1 MSLSSIS
8 IRRPVLA
15 IVMNLIIIF
24 FGYMGFR
31 YLGIREF
38 PVIEAPVVSVRTNYA
53 GASAEII
60 EAQITYPLEK
70 ALNGIEGVR
79 TITSS
84 SSLGSSSISVEFNL
98 DTDLETATNDVRD
111 KVSQTQRSLPPDL
124 DAPPVVS
131 KDVGGEYIIVMTVTN
146 DKMSDLEVN
155 DYVDNMILPR
165 LQTIKGVGNVYIFG
179 EKKYAMRLWLDPI
192 KLAAYKVTV
201 QDVRQAL
208 DKENIELPT
217 GRLEGNRTE
226 LSVKTNA
233 KFTDEHGFNNM
244 IIRSENGKVI
254 RLQDVGYAHLG
265 AENEETVFRI
275 NDVPSLGCSIVPQP
289 GANHMEIAEEF
300 YKRYE
305 QLKKELPADF
315 KLGISTDNTRF
326 ISKSITEVTET
337 LIIAILL
344 VVVIIYLFFRDWSIA
359 LRPLIDIP
367 VSLIGTFFIMYMF
380 GFSINVLT
388 LLAIVLATG
397 LVVDDGI
404 VVTENIFKKME
415 EGLPPFQAA
424 LEGSR
429 EITFAVISTSITLAA
444 IFLPIIFMEGF
455 VGKLFKEFGIIVASA
470 VLISIFVS
478 LSLTPMLNAWLIHDT
493 KKKTKFYIKTE
504 PFFVWL
510 NATYYHSL
518 EKFLKR
524 RWLSFLILGAAVGIT
539 VFLWGLLPAEIAPV
553 EDRSMM
559 RITMTLPEGASFE
572 YTDEFMLKY
581 IKLVQDSVPE
591 NKLVMAITASSPGGS
606 SSGVNS
612 GFSRVPLVDPS
623 DRDRSQQDIVD
634 KLTQLTRKYPEAK
647 VQVGQDQTIS
657 TGSRGLPIQY
667 VIQAPNFEKLKEVLP
682 KFMEEAQK
690 DPTFSLVDVNLKF
703 NRPEIQV
710 LINREK
716 ARDIGVSVADIA
728 QTLQLSLS
736 GQRFGYFNMRG
747 RQYQVIGQF
756 DRLNRN
762 ETVDLRNIY
771 VRSSAGTLVQ
781 LDNLVTLEESSNP
794 PQLFRFNRF
803 QAATVSAGLAP
814 GKTIGDGVKA
824 MNEIKAKVLDDSF
837 STALVGA
844 SRDFIESGSNTSFI
858 FLLALVLIYLILAAQ
873 FESFVDPFI
882 IMLTVPLA
890 VAGGVFSLWYFNQTN
905 NIFSQIGM
913 IMLIG
918 LVTKNGILIVE
929 FANHLKHSG
938 RTIRE
943 AAIEAANGRLRP
955 ILMTSIA
962 TALGA
967 LPIAVAFGAAS
978 KSRMGMG
985 IVIVGGLLISLVFT
999 LYVIPAVYTY
1009 MARKPRVDRELS
1021 EKKEQEEKQVT
1032 APVLV
1037 SAEELID
1044 LNH

>member
-1 MSLSSIS
+1 MSLSSLS
-8 IRRPVLA
+8 IKRPVLA

-31 YLGIREF
+31 YLGVREF
-38 PVIEAPVVSVRTNYA
+38 PVIEAPAVQVRTTYS

-79 TITSS
+79 TISSS

-98 DTDLETATNDVRD
+98 DTDLESVTNDVRD
-111 KVSQTQRSLPPDL
+111 KVSQTMRSLPPDL

-131 KDVGGEYIIVMTVTN
+131 KDAGGEYIIVMTVTN
-146 DKMSDLEVN
+146 DKMTDLEVN

-165 LQTIKGVGNVYIFG
+165 LQTIKGVANVYMFG
-179 EKKYAMRLWLDPI
+179 EKRYAMRLWLDPV
-192 KLAAYKVTV
+192 KLSAYKVTV
-201 QDVRQAL
+201 QDVKQAL
-208 DKENIELPT
+208 DKENVELPT

-226 LSVKTNA
+226 LTVKTNA
-233 KFTDEHGFNNM
+233 KFKDEHGFNNM
-244 IIRSENGKVI
+244 IVRSENGKTV
-254 RLQDVGYAHLG
+254 RLQDIGYASLG
-265 AENEETVFRI
+265 AENEETIFRI

-289 GANHMEIAEEF
+289 GANHVEIAEEF

-305 QLKKELPADF
+305 QFKKELPPDF

-326 ISKSITEVTET
+326 ITKSITEVTET

-344 VVVIIYLFFRDWSIA
+344 VVIIIYLFFRDWSIA

-367 VSLIGTFFIMYMF
+367 VSLIGTFFVMYLC

-404 VVTENIFKKME
+404 VVTENIFKKSEQGM
-415 EGLPPFQAA
+415 PPFQAA
-424 LEGSR
+424 IEGSK
-429 EITFAVISTSITLAA
+429 EIAFAVISTSITLAA
-444 IFLPIIFMEGF
+444 IFLPIIFMQGF
-455 VGKLFKEFGIIVASA
+455 VGKLFKEFGIVVASA

-478 LSLTPMLNAWLIHDT
+478 LTLTPMLNAWLIHDT
-493 KKKTKFYIKTE
+493 KKKTKFYILTE
-504 PFFVWL
+504 PFFVWMN
-510 NATYYHSL
+510 NAYHQSL
-518 EKFLKR
+518 ERFLKR
-524 RWLSFLILGAAVGIT
+524 RWMSFVILGSAVGLTTI
-539 VFLWGLLPAEIAPV
+539 LWQILPSEIAPI

-581 IKLVQDSVPE
+581 IKLIQDSVPE
-591 NKLVMAITASSPGGS
+591 NKLIMAITASTPGGGS
-606 SSGVNS
+606 SGGGVNS

-623 DRDRSQQDIVD
+623 ERGRTQQEIAD
-634 KLTQLTRKYPEAK
+634 KLTQQMKKFPEAK

-657 TGSRGLPIQY
+657 TGTRGLPIQY
-667 VIQAPNFEKLKEVLP
+667 VIQAPNFEKLREALP

-703 NRPEIQV
+703 NRPEVQV

-716 ARDIGVSVADIA
+716 ARELNVNVSDIA
-728 QTLQLSLS
+728 QTLQLALS
-736 GQRFGYFNMRG
+736 GQRFGFFNRNG

-762 ETVDLRNIY
+762 ETVDLKSIY
-771 VRSSAGTLVQ
+771 VRNGKGILIA
-781 LDNLVTLEESSNP
+781 LDNLVQLEEESSP
-794 PQLFRFNRF
+794 PQLYRFNRY
-803 QAATVSAGLAP
+803 QSATVSAALTP

-824 MNEIKAKVLDDSF
+824 MDRIRDKVLDDSF
-837 STALVGA
+837 STALLGA
-844 SRDFIESGSNTSFI
+844 ARDLVESASNTTFI
-858 FLLALVLIYLILAAQ
+858 FLLALILVYLILAAQ

-938 RTIRE
+938 YSIRD
-943 AAIEAANGRLRP
+943 AAVEAANARLRP
-955 ILMTSIA
+955 ILMTSLA
-962 TALGA
+962 TVLGA

-985 IVIVGGLLISLVFT
+985 IVIVGGLMISLIFT

-1009 MARKPRVDRELS
+1009 LSRKPRTKGPERELQQQK
-1021 EKKEQEEKQVT
+1021 EIEAVVTEEQEL
-1032 APVLV
+1032 VL
-1037 SAEELID
+1037 
-1044 LNH
+1044 

>member
-8 IRRPVLA
+8 IHRPVLA
-15 IVMNLIIIF
+15 IVMNLIIMF

-31 YLGIREF
+31 SLGIREF
-38 PVIEAPVVSVRTNYA
+38 PVIEAPVVQVRTTYS

-79 TITSS
+79 TISS
-84 SSLGSSSISVEFNL
+84 SSNLGSSSISVEFNL
-98 DTDLETATNDVRD
+98 DTDLESATNDVRD

-131 KDVGGEYIIVMTVTN
+131 KDVGGEYIIVMTVSN
-146 DKMSDLEVN
+146 DKMSDLELN
-155 DYVDNMILPR
+155 DYVDNIIVPR
-165 LQTIKGVGNVYIFG
+165 LQTINGVGNVSIFG
-179 EKKYAMRLWLDPI
+179 EKRYAMRLWLDPI
-192 KLAAYKVTV
+192 KLAEYKVTV
-201 QDVRQAL
+201 QDVKLAL
-208 DKENIELPT
+208 DRENIELPT

-226 LSVKTNA
+226 LTIKANA
-233 KFTDEHGFNNM
+233 KFKDEKGFNNM
-244 IIRSENGKVI
+244 IIRSEGGKVV
-254 RLQDVGYAHLG
+254 RLQEIGYAILG

-275 NDVPSLGCSIVPQP
+275 NQVPSLGCSIIPQP
-289 GANHMEIAEEF
+289 GANHMEIADEF

-305 QLKKELPADF
+305 QLKTELPPDF

-326 ISKSITEVTET
+326 IKKSITEVTET

-344 VVVIIYLFFRDWSIA
+344 VVMIIYLFFRDWSIA

-367 VSLIGTFFIMYMF
+367 VSLIGTFFIMYLC

-388 LLAIVLATG
+388 LLAIVMATG

-404 VVTENIFKKME
+404 VVTENIFKKSEQGM
-415 EGLPPFQAA
+415 PPFQAA
-424 LEGSR
+424 IEGSR
-429 EITFAVISTSITLAA
+429 EIAFAVVSTSITLAA
-444 IFLPIIFMEGF
+444 IFLPIIFMQGF
-455 VGKLFKEFGIIVASA
+455 VGKLFKEFGIVVASA

-478 LSLTPMLNAWLIHDT
+478 LTLTPMLNAWLIHDT
-493 KKKTKFYIKTE
+493 KKKTKFYVKTE
-504 PFFVWL
+504 PFFIWL
-510 NATYYHSL
+510 NETYYNSL
-518 EKFLKR
+518 QTFFKR
-524 RWLSFLILGAAVGIT
+524 RWLSFIILGVAVGIT
-539 VFLWGLLPAEIAPV
+539 VVLWKLLPAEIAPT

-581 IKLVQDSVPE
+581 IKLIQDSVPE
-591 NKLVMAITASSPGGS
+591 NKLVMAITASSPGGGS
-606 SSGVNS
+606 SGGVNS
-612 GFSRVPLVDPS
+612 GFSRVPLIDPG
-623 DRDRSQQDIVD
+623 DRDRSQQQIVD
-634 KLTQLTRKYPEAK
+634 KLTQQLKKFPEAK

-667 VIQAPNFEKLKEVLP
+667 VIQAPNFDKLKEALP

-710 LINREK
+710 LINRDK
-716 ARDIGVSVADIA
+716 AREIGVNVLDIA

-736 GQRFGYFNMRG
+736 GQRFGFFNMNG
-747 RQYQVIGQF
+747 RQYQVIGQY
-756 DRLNRN
+756 DRLSRN
-762 ETVDLRNIY
+762 ATVDLKNIY
-771 VRSSAGTLVQ
+771 VRSSLVTLVP
-781 LDNLVTLEESSNP
+781 LDNLVKLEETSSP
-794 PQLFRFNRF
+794 PQLYRFNRY
-803 QAATVSAGLAP
+803 QSATISAGLSP
-814 GKTIGDGVKA
+814 GKTISDGVKA
-824 MNEIKAKVLDDSF
+824 MDEIKAKVLDNSF
-837 STALVGA
+837 STALLGPA
-844 SRDFIESGSNTSFI
+844 RDFVESSSNTAYIFI
-858 FLLALVLIYLILAAQ
+858 LALILVYLILAAQ

-890 VAGGVFSLWYFNQTN
+890 VAGGVISLWYFNQTN

-929 FANHLKHSG
+929 FANHLKNSG
-938 RTIRE
+938 KSIRE
-943 AAIEAANGRLRP
+943 SAIEAANGRLRP

-967 LPIAVAFGAAS
+967 LPIAIAFGAAG

-985 IVIVGGLLISLVFT
+985 IVIVGGLLISLIFT

-1009 MARKPRVDRELS
+1009 LARKPRTKGAAS
-1021 EKKEQEEKQVT
+1021 EQKQAQQKVHEHE
-1032 APVLV
+1032 P
-1037 SAEELID
+1037 ELI
-1044 LNH
+1044 

>member
-1 MSLSSIS
+1 MSIQ
-8 IRRPVLA
+8 RPVLA
-15 IVMNLIIIF
+15 IVMNLMIVF

-31 YLGIREF
+31 SLGIREF
-38 PVIEAPVVSVRTNYA
+38 PVIEAPVVQVRTNYS
-53 GASAEII
+53 GASAEIV

-84 SSLGSSSISVEFNL
+84 SSLGSSNISVEFNL
-98 DTDLETATNDVRD
+98 NANLESVTNDVRD

-146 DKMSDLEVN
+146 DKMSDLELN

-179 EKKYAMRLWLDPI
+179 EKKYAMRLWLDPV
-192 KLAAYKVTV
+192 KLSALGVTV
-201 QDVRQAL
+201 QDVKLAL
-208 DKENIELPT
+208 DKENVELPT

-233 KFTDEHGFNNM
+233 KFKDAYGFNNM
-244 IIRSENGKVI
+244 IVRSENGKVI

-265 AENEETVFRI
+265 AENEQSVFRI
-275 NDVPSLGCSIVPQP
+275 NSIPSLGCSIVPQP
-289 GANHMEIAEEF
+289 GANHVEIAEEF
-300 YKRYE
+300 YKIYD
-305 QLKKELPADF
+305 QFKKELPPEF
-315 KLGISTDNTRF
+315 KLGISTDNTKF
-326 ISKSITEVTET
+326 ITKSITEVTET
-337 LIIAILL
+337 LLIAILL
-344 VVVIIYLFFRDWSIA
+344 VVIIIYLFFRDWSVA

-367 VSLIGTFFIMYMF
+367 VSLIGTFFIMYLF

-415 EGLPPFQAA
+415 KGMSA
-424 LEGSR
+424 LEAAKEGSE
-429 EITFAVISTSITLAA
+429 EIAFAVVSTSVTLAA

-478 LSLTPMLNAWLIHDT
+478 LTLTPMLNAWLVHDV
-493 KKKTKFYIKTE
+493 KKKTKFYIRTE

-510 NATYYHSL
+510 NETYHASL
-518 EKFLKR
+518 QNFLKR
-524 RWLSFLILGAAVGIT
+524 RGLSFVILGGSVALTI
-539 VFLWGLLPAEIAPV
+539 FLWKLIPSEIAPI
-553 EDRSMM
+553 EDRNMM
-559 RITMTLPEGASFE
+559 RITMTLPEGTSFE
-572 YTDEFMLKY
+572 STDEFMLKY
-581 IKLVQDSVPE
+581 IKLIQDSVPE
-591 NKLVMAITASSPGGS
+591 NKLVMSISANTPGGS
-606 SSGVNS
+606 GGGLNS
-612 GFSRVPLVDPS
+612 GFSRVPLVDPGE
-623 DRDRSQQDIVD
+623 RDRTQQEIVD
-634 KLTQLTRKYPEAK
+634 KLTQQVKKFPEAK
-647 VQVGQDQTIS
+647 VQVGQDQSIS
-657 TGSRGLPIQY
+657 TGARGLPVQY
-667 VIQAPNFEKLKEVLP
+667 VIQAPNFEKLREILP

-703 NRPEIQV
+703 NRPEVEI
-710 LINREK
+710 LIDREK
-716 ARDIGVSVADIA
+716 ARDLGVNVSDIA

-736 GQRFGYFNMRG
+736 GQRFGFFNRNG
-747 RQYQVIGQF
+747 RQYQVIGQLE
-756 DRLNRN
+756 RGNRN
-762 ETVDLRNIY
+762 ETADLKNLY
-771 VRSSAGTLVQ
+771 VRSNTGTLIQ
-781 LDNLVTLEESSNP
+781 LDNLVELREGSNP
-794 PQLFRFNRF
+794 PALYRFNRF
-803 QAATVSAGLAP
+803 VAATISAGLSP

-824 MNEIKAKVLDDSF
+824 MDEIKAKVLDDSF
-837 STALVGA
+837 STALIGP
-844 SRDFIESGSNTSFI
+844 SRDFVESSSNTSFI
-858 FLLALVLIYLILAAQ
+858 FGLALIIVYLILAAQ
-873 FESFVDPFI
+873 FESFTDPFI

-929 FANHLKHSG
+929 FANHLKQSG
-938 RTIRE
+938 RSVKE

-985 IVIVGGLLISLVFT
+985 IVIVGGLMISLVFT

-1009 MARKPRVDRELS
+1009 LSKKPKISEPRPAHEL
-1021 EKKEQEEKQVT
+1021 V
-1032 APVLV
+1032 
-1037 SAEELID
+1037 
-1044 LNH
+1044 

>member
-15 IVMNLIIIF
+15 IVMNLIILF

-31 YLGIREF
+31 LLGVREF
-38 PVIEAPVVSVRTNYA
+38 PVIEAPAVQVRTTYA
-53 GASAEII
+53 GASADIV

-79 TITSS
+79 TISSS
-84 SSLGSSSISVEFNL
+84 SSLGASSIAVEFNL
-98 DTDLETATNDVRD
+98 DANLESVTNDVRD
-111 KVSQTQRSLPPDL
+111 KVSQTMRSLPPDL

-131 KDVGGEYIIVMTVTN
+131 KDAGSEYIIVMTVTN
-146 DKMSDLEVN
+146 DKMTDLEVN
-155 DYVDNMILPR
+155 DYVDNIILPR
-165 LQTIKGVGNVYIFG
+165 LQTINGVANVYIFG
-179 EKKYAMRLWLDPI
+179 EKRYAMRLWLDPI
-192 KLAAYKVTV
+192 KLAAHKITI
-201 QDVRQAL
+201 QDVKQAL

-226 LSVKTNA
+226 LTIKANA
-233 KFTDEHGFNNM
+233 KFKDANGFNNM
-244 IIRSENGKVI
+244 IIRSEGQQIV
-254 RLQDVGYAHLG
+254 RLQDIGYASLG
-265 AENEETVFRI
+265 AENEETIFRI
-275 NDVPSLGCSIVPQP
+275 NNVPSLGCSIVPQP
-289 GANHMEIAEEF
+289 GANHVEIAEEF
-300 YKRYE
+300 YKRFE
-305 QLKKELPADF
+305 QLKKELPPDF

-326 ISKSITEVTET
+326 IHKSITEVTET
-337 LIIAILL
+337 LIFAILL
-344 VVVIIYLFFRDWSIA
+344 VVIIIYLFFRDWSIA

-367 VSLIGTFFIMYMF
+367 VSLVGTFFIMYLC

-404 VVTENIFKKME
+404 VVTENIFKKSEQGM
-415 EGLPPFQAA
+415 PPFQAA
-424 LEGSR
+424 IEGSQ
-429 EITFAVISTSITLAA
+429 EIAFAVLSTSITLAA
-444 IFLPIIFMEGF
+444 IFLPIIFMQGF

-478 LSLTPMLNAWLIHDT
+478 LTLTPMLNAWMIHDT
-493 KKKTKFYIKTE
+493 KKKTKFYIWSE
-504 PFFVWL
+504 PFFVWMNETYARSL
-510 NATYYHSL
+510 NT
-518 EKFLKR
+518 FLKR
-524 RWLSFLILGAAVGIT
+524 RWIAFIILGAAVGLT
-539 VFLWGLLPAEIAPV
+539 VVIWKILPAEVAPT

-581 IKLVQDSVPE
+581 IKLIQDSVPE
-591 NKLVMAITASSPGGS
+591 NKLIMAITASSPGGS
-606 SSGVNS
+606 SGSGVNS
-612 GFSRVPLVDPS
+612 GFSRVPLIDPS
-623 DRDRSQQDIVD
+623 ERERSQQEIVD
-634 KLTQLTRKYPEAK
+634 KLQQQMKKFPEAK

-657 TGSRGLPIQY
+657 TGARGLPVQY
-667 VIQAPNFEKLKEVLP
+667 VIQAPNFEKLREALP

-716 ARDIGVSVADIA
+716 ARMLGVNVSDIA
-728 QTLQLSLS
+728 QTLQLALS
-736 GQRFGYFNMRG
+736 GQRFGFFNMNG
-747 RQYQVIGQF
+747 RQYQIIGQF

-762 ETVDLRNIY
+762 ATVDLKNIY
-771 VRSSAGTLVQ
+771 VRSANASLIAI
-781 LDNLVTLEESSNP
+781 DNLVDLQETSSP
-794 PQLFRFNRF
+794 PQLFRFNRY
-803 QAATVSAGLAP
+803 QSATVSAALTP

-837 STALVGA
+837 STALIGP
-844 SRDFIESGSNTSFI
+844 SRDLAESSSNTTFI
-858 FLLALVLIYLILAAQ
+858 FALALILVYLILAAQ

-890 VAGGVFSLWYFNQTN
+890 VAGGLLSLWYFNQTN

-955 ILMTSIA
+955 ILMTSLA
-962 TALGA
+962 TILGA
-967 LPIAVAFGAAS
+967 LPIAIAFGAAG

-985 IVIVGGLLISLVFT
+985 IVIVGGLLISLIFT
-999 LYVIPAVYTY
+999 LYVIPSVYIY
-1009 MARKPRVDRELS
+1009 LARKPRTKGPDNEVKI
-1021 EKKEQEEKQVT
+1021 EKVKLEEEVE
-1032 APVLV
+1032 ALV
-1037 SAEELID
+1037 
-1044 LNH
+1044 